1 MTHEHHHHERTV
13 TSLNKAFI
21 LGIALNVAFVVVE
34 FAVGLCYG
42 SMGLLSDAGHNL
54 SDVASLLLA
63 MLAFRLAQ
71 AQATPRYTYGYKKST
86 VLISLLNSVILLIA
100 VGVIVA
106 ESIGRMLHPEPV
118 VGGAIAWTAGVGVA
132 INGFTAWLFM
142 KDKDRDLNV
151 KGAYLHMA
159 ADALVSVGVLVSGLV
174 ISWTGWTIVDPVV
187 GLVVAAVIVA
197 SVWSLTHD
205 GVPGE
210 IDVAAIGRKMTD
222 VPGVKAVHHIHVWAI
237 STTEN
242 ALTAHV
248 VLESLSCMEEVKHD
262 LKDLLNHAGIPHATL
277 EFESVAERCDE
288 FAPAMAG
295 KVGDEF
301 TACALAWVKQT
312 LRDHHRIIFEGN
324 GYSQEWEQ
332 EAERRGLPNLKTT
345 PDALPTM
352 VKPENVAFFDKYGV
366 LNEAEVHAR
375 YVSKAEQYSK
385 LLNIEANTM
394 VYMARSLYLPAL
406 FDYSGDIATSV
417 ATKAELGIE
426 ATAEKEL
433 VKTLTNGINAIYEAT
448 ADLESN
454 NADARAIEDPQA
466 QCDAYR
472 DAVIPSMEHL
482 RASVDAMEKIC
493 GADYWPVPSYNSL
506 LFWV

>member
-1 MTHEHHHHERTV
+1 MTHEHHHHEHTV

-34 FAVGLCYG
+34 FAVGLSYG

-106 ESIGRMLHPEPV
+106 ESIGRMLHPAPV
-118 VGGAIAWTAGVGVA
+118 EGGAIAWTAGVGVA
-132 INGFTAWLFM
+132 INGFTAWLFL

-187 GLVVAAVIVA
+187 GL
-197 SVWSLTHD
+197 D

-248 VLESLSCMEEVKHD
+248 VLESLSRMEEVKHD

-277 EFESVAERCDE
+277 EFESAAERCD
-288 FAPAMAG
+288 
-295 KVGDEF
+295 
-301 TACALAWVKQT
+301 
-312 LRDHHRIIFEGN
+312 
-324 GYSQEWEQ
+324 
-332 EAERRGLPNLKTT
+332 
-345 PDALPTM
+345 
-352 VKPENVAFFDKYGV
+352 
-366 LNEAEVHAR
+366 
-375 YVSKAEQYSK
+375 
-385 LLNIEANTM
+385 
-394 VYMARSLYLPAL
+394 
-406 FDYSGDIATSV
+406 
-417 ATKAELGIE
+417 
-426 ATAEKEL
+426 
-433 VKTLTNGINAIYEAT
+433 
-448 ADLESN
+448 DLH
-454 NADARAIEDPQA
+454 D
-466 QCDAYR
+466 
-472 DAVIPSMEHL
+472 
-482 RASVDAMEKIC
+482 
-493 GADYWPVPSYNSL
+493 
-506 LFWV
+506 

>member
-1 MTHEHHHHERTV
+1 MTHEHHHHEHTV

-34 FAVGLCYG
+34 FAVGLSYG

-106 ESIGRMLHPEPV
+106 ESIGRMLHPAPV
-118 VGGAIAWTAGVGVA
+118 EGGAIAWTAGVGVA
-132 INGFTAWLFM
+132 INGFTAWLFL

-197 SVWSLTHD
+197 SVWSLTRDSLRLSLD
-205 GVPGE
+205 GVPEG
-210 IDVAAIGRKMTD
+210 IDVANTERRMLS
-222 VPGVKAVHHIHVWAI
+222 VEGVSAVHHIHIWAM

-248 VLESLSCMEEVKHD
+248 VVEDLAVMEQVKAE
-262 LKDLLNHAGIPHATL
+262 LKRQLRACGIPHVTL
-277 EFESVAERCDE
+277 EFETRSECCRDL
-288 FAPAMAG
+288 
-295 KVGDEF
+295 GD
-301 TACALAWVKQT
+301 
-312 LRDHHRIIFEGN
+312 
-324 GYSQEWEQ
+324 
-332 EAERRGLPNLKTT
+332 
-345 PDALPTM
+345 
-352 VKPENVAFFDKYGV
+352 
-366 LNEAEVHAR
+366 
-375 YVSKAEQYSK
+375 
-385 LLNIEANTM
+385 
-394 VYMARSLYLPAL
+394 
-406 FDYSGDIATSV
+406 
-417 ATKAELGIE
+417 
-426 ATAEKEL
+426 
-433 VKTLTNGINAIYEAT
+433 
-448 ADLESN
+448 
-454 NADARAIEDPQA
+454 
-466 QCDAYR
+466 
-472 DAVIPSMEHL
+472 
-482 RASVDAMEKIC
+482 
-493 GADYWPVPSYNSL
+493 
-506 LFWV
+506 

>member
-1 MTHEHHHHERTV
+1 MTHEHHHHDHTV

-21 LGIALNVAFVVVE
+21 WGIGLNVGFVVVE

-71 AQATPRYTYGYKKST
+71 ARATPKYTYGYKKST

-174 ISWTGWTIVDPVV
+174 ISWTGWTVVDPIV
-187 GLVVAAVIVA
+187 GLAVAGVIVA
-197 SVWSLTHD
+197 STRDSLRLSLD
-205 GVPGE
+205 GVPGGIDIAE
-210 IDVAAIGRKMTD
+210 IERKMEA
-222 VPGVKAVHHIHVWAI
+222 VPGVRAVHHIHVWAI

-248 VLESLSCMEEVKHD
+248 VLDSLSRMEEVKHA
-262 LKDLLNHAGIPHATL
+262 LKELLGRSEIPHATL
-277 EFESVAERCDE
+277 EFESVTERC
-288 FAPAMAG
+288 
-295 KVGDEF
+295 
-301 TACALAWVKQT
+301 C
-312 LRDHHRIIFEGN
+312 
-324 GYSQEWEQ
+324 
-332 EAERRGLPNLKTT
+332 
-345 PDALPTM
+345 
-352 VKPENVAFFDKYGV
+352 
-366 LNEAEVHAR
+366 
-375 YVSKAEQYSK
+375 
-385 LLNIEANTM
+385 
-394 VYMARSLYLPAL
+394 
-406 FDYSGDIATSV
+406 
-417 ATKAELGIE
+417 
-426 ATAEKEL
+426 
-433 VKTLTNGINAIYEAT
+433 
-448 ADLESN
+448 DLH
-454 NADARAIEDPQA
+454 D
-466 QCDAYR
+466 
-472 DAVIPSMEHL
+472 
-482 RASVDAMEKIC
+482 
-493 GADYWPVPSYNSL
+493 
-506 LFWV
+506 

>member
-1 MTHEHHHHERTV
+1 MTHEHHHHDHTV

-21 LGIALNVAFVVVE
+21 WGIALNVGFVVVE

-71 AQATPRYTYGYKKST
+71 ARATPKYTYGYKKST

-174 ISWTGWTIVDPVV
+174 ISWTGWTVVDPIV
-187 GLVVAAVIVA
+187 GLAVAGVIVA
-197 SVWSLTHD
+197 SVGSLTRDSLRLSLD
-205 GVPGE
+205 GVPGGIDIAE
-210 IDVAAIGRKMTD
+210 IERKMEA
-222 VPGVKAVHHIHVWAI
+222 VPGVRAVHHIHVWAI

-248 VLESLSCMEEVKHD
+248 VLDSLSRMEEVKHA
-262 LKDLLNHAGIPHATL
+262 LKELLGRSEIPHATL
-277 EFESVAERCDE
+277 EFESVTERC
-288 FAPAMAG
+288 
-295 KVGDEF
+295 
-301 TACALAWVKQT
+301 C
-312 LRDHHRIIFEGN
+312 
-324 GYSQEWEQ
+324 
-332 EAERRGLPNLKTT
+332 
-345 PDALPTM
+345 
-352 VKPENVAFFDKYGV
+352 
-366 LNEAEVHAR
+366 
-375 YVSKAEQYSK
+375 
-385 LLNIEANTM
+385 
-394 VYMARSLYLPAL
+394 
-406 FDYSGDIATSV
+406 
-417 ATKAELGIE
+417 
-426 ATAEKEL
+426 
-433 VKTLTNGINAIYEAT
+433 
-448 ADLESN
+448 DLH
-454 NADARAIEDPQA
+454 D
-466 QCDAYR
+466 
-472 DAVIPSMEHL
+472 
-482 RASVDAMEKIC
+482 
-493 GADYWPVPSYNSL
+493 
-506 LFWV
+506 